1 MEEEKKIENNGS
13 APSIKEEVLD
23 AIGNSEDVN
32 WDESPVAEESQEN
45 EILSAVNLEPL
56 KEEEMGM
63 ETPSNEASSA
73 PAGIENSQDAPVL
86 ESPSSLV
93 RGDIP
98 LANSE
103 TKKTLARAERGYFG
117 RIRGL
122 LDNNS
127 SFRALYEALRHT
139 GKTFMSQK
147 LREEEKAYDDLFI
160 EKLEEGFEAIDSI
173 ILNPRT
179 FIKENPE
186 LVDAGRAKKI
196 NAQSIVHLSS
206 HTQYVYEVN
215 QKNDVTPMKILTI
228 NSDVDYQIYENR
240 FVWSLIN
247 KAALFI
253 EKRYHYILDHGETR
267 DSELLLLHNVTEI
280 GGTRYELDSRIAVS
294 RPSSDGG
301 KAEHNANLL
310 LRLAR
315 LRERAAYYRKSGFAE
330 SMKGAK
336 MVANPIHRTNMIVKE
351 PHYHACYELWT
362 WLDSYAQLG
371 VHFDIKETEH
381 PFSEGDYEDLMCLVA
396 ASFLNVRSSL
406 SEPLIPEKTKTKSL
420 DPKVVFSL
428 EDETYNDGRFLYD
441 QFKDGLAPRKD
452 EEEKDYANPESYP
465 DFETAKKERKELEE
479 RFSSYAVK
487 KHLVDL
493 SIEEDKARAVA
504 LEAEERRKE
513 ADEEAKRKEKEKLLA
528 KEKEIAKQRALQR
541 AYAVIDSNQRMLEE
555 ERLRQTR
562 AELRRE
568 ALRAKGYVFP
578 DAEPTPSVF
587 LSPVNENEDK
597 KKRYKTIKIV
607 RELHSGRLITPD
619 EQRKGEESGLKF
631 VRVSKEELLRRRKAA
646 KEAKEAKEVETKQ
659 ETGENR

>member
-1 MEEEKKIENNGS
+1 MEEEKKMANNTS
-13 APSIKEEVLD
+13 LPSKKEEVLD
-23 AIGNSEDVN
+23 AIGNSDN
-32 WDESPVAEESQEN
+32 VAWGETQAQEESQEG
-45 EILSAVNLEPL
+45 EILSAIDLEPL
-56 KEEEMGM
+56 KEEEMRI
-63 ETPSNEASSA
+63 ETPSNEVPSAPERSQESPFLASST
-73 PAGIENSQDAPVL
+73 
-86 ESPSSLV
+86 SLV
-93 RGDIP
+93 RGEIP
-98 LANSE
+98 LASGE
-103 TKKTLARAERGYFG
+103 TKKTLSRAEKGYFG
-117 RIRGL
+117 RIRNL
-122 LDNNS
+122 LDNNA
-127 SFRALYEALRHT
+127 SFRALYDALRHT
-139 GKTFMSQK
+139 GKTLISQK

-206 HTQYVYEVN
+206 HTQYVYEVDQN
-215 QKNDVTPMKILTI
+215 NDVTPMKILTI

-301 KAEHNANLL
+301 KAEQNANLL

-315 LRERAAYYRKSGFAE
+315 LRERAAYYRKSAFAE

-371 VHFDIKETEH
+371 VHFDVKETEH
-381 PFSEGDYEDLMCLVA
+381 PFCEGDYEDLMCLVA

-406 SEPLIPEKTKTKSL
+406 SEPLIPEKTKSKSL

-441 QFKDGLAPRKD
+441 QFKDGLAPRKE
-452 EEEKDYANPESYP
+452 EEEKDYSNPEVYP
-465 DFETAKKERKELEE
+465 DFETAKRQRKELEE

-504 LEAEERRKE
+504 LEAEARRKE
-513 ADEEAKRKEKEKLLA
+513 ADEEAKRKEKEKFLA
-528 KEKEIAKQRALQR
+528 AEKEIAKQKALQR
-541 AYAVIDSNQRMLEE
+541 AYAVIDANQRMLEE

-578 DAEPTPSVF
+578 NAEPTPSVF
-587 LSPVNENEDK
+587 LSPSSESNDK

-607 RELHSGRLITPD
+607 RELHSGRLVTPE
-619 EQRKGEESGLKF
+619 EQKEGGLKF
-631 VRVSKEELLRRRKAA
+631 VRVSKEELFQRRKQA
-646 KEAKEAKEVETKQ
+646 KEAREAKEANGVKQ
-659 ETGENR
+659 ETGEKK

>member
-1 MEEEKKIENNGS
+1 
-13 APSIKEEVLD
+13 
-23 AIGNSEDVN
+23 
-32 WDESPVAEESQEN
+32 
-45 EILSAVNLEPL
+45 
-56 KEEEMGM
+56 
-63 ETPSNEASSA
+63 
-73 PAGIENSQDAPVL
+73 
-86 ESPSSLV
+86 
-93 RGDIP
+93 
-98 LANSE
+98 
-103 TKKTLARAERGYFG
+103 
-117 RIRGL
+117 
-122 LDNNS
+122 
-127 SFRALYEALRHT
+127 
-139 GKTFMSQK
+139 
-147 LREEEKAYDDLFI
+147 
-160 EKLEEGFEAIDSI
+160 
-173 ILNPRT
+173 
-179 FIKENPE
+179 
-186 LVDAGRAKKI
+186 
-196 NAQSIVHLSS
+196 
-206 HTQYVYEVN
+206 
-215 QKNDVTPMKILTI
+215 MKILTI

-240 FVWSLIN
+240 FVCSLIN

-301 KAEHNANLL
+301 KAEQNANLL

-315 LRERAAYYRKSGFAE
+315 LRERAAYYRKSAFAE

-371 VHFDIKETEH
+371 VHFDVKETEH

-406 SEPLIPEKTKTKSL
+406 SEPVIPEKTKSKSL

-441 QFKDGLAPRKD
+441 QFKDGLAPRKE
-452 EEEKDYANPESYP
+452 EEEKDYSNPEVYP
-465 DFETAKKERKELEE
+465 DFETAKRQRKELEE

-504 LEAEERRKE
+504 LEAEARRKE
-513 ADEEAKRKEKEKLLA
+513 ADEEAKRKEKEKFLA
-528 KEKEIAKQRALQR
+528 AEKEIAKQKALQR
-541 AYAVIDSNQRMLEE
+541 AYAVIDANQRMLEE

-578 DAEPTPSVF
+578 NAEPTPSVF
-587 LSPVNENEDK
+587 LSPSSESNDK

-607 RELHSGRLITPD
+607 RELHSGRLVTPE
-619 EQRKGEESGLKF
+619 EQKEGGLKF
-631 VRVSKEELLRRRKAA
+631 VRVSKEELFQRRKQA
-646 KEAKEAKEVETKQ
+646 KEAREAKEANGAKQ
-659 ETGENR
+659 ETGEKK

>member
-1 MEEEKKIENNGS
+1 MEEEKKMANNTS
-13 APSIKEEVLD
+13 LPSKKEEVLD
-23 AIGNSEDVN
+23 AIGNSDN
-32 WDESPVAEESQEN
+32 VAWGETQTQEESQEG
-45 EILSAVNLEPL
+45 EILSAIDLEPL
-56 KEEEMGM
+56 KEEEMGI
-63 ETPSNEASSA
+63 ETPSNEVPSA
-73 PAGIENSQDAPVL
+73 PERSQESPVL
-86 ESPSSLV
+86 ESSTSLV
-93 RGDIP
+93 RGEIP
-98 LANSE
+98 LASGE
-103 TKKTLARAERGYFG
+103 TKKTLSRAEKGYFG
-117 RIRGL
+117 RIRNL
-122 LDNNS
+122 LDNNA
-127 SFRALYEALRHT
+127 SFRALYDALRHT
-139 GKTFMSQK
+139 GKTLISQK
-147 LREEEKAYDDLFI
+147 LRAEEKAYDDLFI

-206 HTQYVYEVN
+206 HTQYVYEVDQN
-215 QKNDVTPMKILTI
+215 NDVTPMKILTI

-301 KAEHNANLL
+301 KAEQNANLL

-315 LRERAAYYRKSGFAE
+315 LRERAAYYRKSAFAE

-371 VHFDIKETEH
+371 VHFDVKETEH

-406 SEPLIPEKTKTKSL
+406 SEPLIPEKTKSKSL

-441 QFKDGLAPRKD
+441 QFKDGLAPRKE
-452 EEEKDYANPESYP
+452 EEEKDYSNPEVYP
-465 DFETAKKERKELEE
+465 DFETAKRQRKELEE

-504 LEAEERRKE
+504 LEAEARRKE
-513 ADEEAKRKEKEKLLA
+513 ADEEAKRKEKEKFLA
-528 KEKEIAKQRALQR
+528 AEKEIAKQKALQR
-541 AYAVIDSNQRMLEE
+541 AYAVIDANQRMLEE

-568 ALRAKGYVFP
+568 AWRAKGYVFP
-578 DAEPTPSVF
+578 NAEPTPSVF
-587 LSPVNENEDK
+587 LSPSSESNDK
-597 KKRYKTIKIV
+597 KKRYTTIKIV
-607 RELHSGRLITPD
+607 RELHSGRLVTPE
-619 EQRKGEESGLKF
+619 EQKEGGLKF
-631 VRVSKEELLRRRKAA
+631 VRVSKEELLQRRKQA
-646 KEAKEAKEVETKQ
+646 KEAREAKEANGAKQ
-659 ETGENR
+659 ETGEKK

>member
-1 MEEEKKIENNGS
+1 MEEEKKMANNTS
-13 APSIKEEVLD
+13 LPSKKEEVLD
-23 AIGNSEDVN
+23 TIGNSDN
-32 WDESPVAEESQEN
+32 VAWGETQAQEESQEG
-45 EILSAVNLEPL
+45 EILSAIDLEPL
-56 KEEEMGM
+56 KEEEMGI
-63 ETPSNEASSA
+63 ETPSNEVPSA
-73 PAGIENSQDAPVL
+73 PERSQESPVL
-86 ESPSSLV
+86 ESSTSLV
-93 RGDIP
+93 RGEIP
-98 LANSE
+98 LASGE
-103 TKKTLARAERGYFG
+103 TKKTLSRAEKGYFG
-117 RIRGL
+117 RIRNL
-122 LDNNS
+122 LDNNA
-127 SFRALYEALRHT
+127 SFRALYDALRHT
-139 GKTFMSQK
+139 GKTLISQK

-206 HTQYVYEVN
+206 HTQYVYEVDQN
-215 QKNDVTPMKILTI
+215 NDVTPMKILTI

-301 KAEHNANLL
+301 KAEQNANLL

-315 LRERAAYYRKSGFAE
+315 LRERAAYYRKSAFAE

-371 VHFDIKETEH
+371 VHFDVKETEH

-406 SEPLIPEKTKTKSL
+406 SEPLIPEKTKSKSL

-441 QFKDGLAPRKD
+441 QFKDGLAPRKE
-452 EEEKDYANPESYP
+452 EEEKDYSNPEVYP
-465 DFETAKKERKELEE
+465 DFETAKRQRKELEE

-504 LEAEERRKE
+504 LEAEARRKE
-513 ADEEAKRKEKEKLLA
+513 ADEEAKRKEKEKFLA
-528 KEKEIAKQRALQR
+528 AEKEIAKQKALQR
-541 AYAVIDSNQRMLEE
+541 AYAVIDANQRMLEE

-578 DAEPTPSVF
+578 NAEPTPSVF
-587 LSPVNENEDK
+587 LSPSSESNDK

-607 RELHSGRLITPD
+607 RELHSGRLVTPE
-619 EQRKGEESGLKF
+619 EQKEGGLKF
-631 VRVSKEELLRRRKAA
+631 VRVSKEELLQRRKQA
-646 KEAKEAKEVETKQ
+646 KEAREAKESNGVKQ
-659 ETGENR
+659 ETGEKK

>member
-1 MEEEKKIENNGS
+1 MEEEKKMANNTS
-13 APSIKEEVLD
+13 LPSKKEEVLD
-23 AIGNSEDVN
+23 TIGNSGN
-32 WDESPVAEESQEN
+32 VAWGETQAQEESQEG
-45 EILSAVNLEPL
+45 EILSAIDLEPL
-56 KEEEMGM
+56 KEEEMGI
-63 ETPSNEASSA
+63 ETPSNEVPSA
-73 PAGIENSQDAPVL
+73 PERSQESPVL
-86 ESPSSLV
+86 ESSTSLV
-93 RGDIP
+93 RGEIP
-98 LANSE
+98 LASGE
-103 TKKTLARAERGYFG
+103 TKKTLSRAEKGYFG
-117 RIRGL
+117 RIRNL
-122 LDNNS
+122 LDNNA
-127 SFRALYEALRHT
+127 SFRALYDALRHT
-139 GKTFMSQK
+139 GKTLMSQK

-206 HTQYVYEVN
+206 HTQYVYEVDQN
-215 QKNDVTPMKILTI
+215 NDVTPMKILTI

-301 KAEHNANLL
+301 KAEQNANLL

-315 LRERAAYYRKSGFAE
+315 LRERAAYYRKSAFAE

-336 MVANPIHRTNMIVKE
+336 MVTNPIHRTNMIVKE

-371 VHFDIKETEH
+371 VHFDVKETEH

-406 SEPLIPEKTKTKSL
+406 SEPLIPEKTKSKSL
-420 DPKVVFSL
+420 DPKVIFSL

-441 QFKDGLAPRKD
+441 QFKDGLAPRKE
-452 EEEKDYANPESYP
+452 EEEKDYSNPEVYP
-465 DFETAKKERKELEE
+465 DFETAKRQRKELEE

-504 LEAEERRKE
+504 LEAEARRKE
-513 ADEEAKRKEKEKLLA
+513 ADEEAKRKEKEKFLA
-528 KEKEIAKQRALQR
+528 AEKEIAKQKALQR
-541 AYAVIDSNQRMLEE
+541 AYAVIDANQRMLEE

-578 DAEPTPSVF
+578 NAEPTPSVF
-587 LSPVNENEDK
+587 LSPSSESNDK

-607 RELHSGRLITPD
+607 RELHSGRLVTPE
-619 EQRKGEESGLKF
+619 EQKEGGLKF
-631 VRVSKEELLRRRKAA
+631 VRVSKEELLQRRKQA
-646 KEAKEAKEVETKQ
+646 KEAREAKEANGAKQ
-659 ETGENR
+659 ETGEKK

>member
-1 MEEEKKIENNGS
+1 MEEEKKMANNTS
-13 APSIKEEVLD
+13 FPSKKEEVLD
-23 AIGNSEDVN
+23 AIGNSDN
-32 WDESPVAEESQEN
+32 VAWGETQTQEESQEG
-45 EILSAVNLEPL
+45 EILSAIDLEPL
-56 KEEEMGM
+56 REEEKGI
-63 ETPSNEASSA
+63 ETPSNEVPSA
-73 PAGIENSQDAPVL
+73 PEKSQESPVL
-86 ESPSSLV
+86 ESSTSLV
-93 RGDIP
+93 RGEIP
-98 LANSE
+98 LASGE
-103 TKKTLARAERGYFG
+103 TKKTLSRAEKGYFG
-117 RIRGL
+117 RIRNL
-122 LDNNS
+122 LDNNA
-127 SFRALYEALRHT
+127 SFRALYDALRHT
-139 GKTFMSQK
+139 GKTLMSQK

-206 HTQYVYEVN
+206 HTQYVYEVDQN
-215 QKNDVTPMKILTI
+215 NDVTPMKILTI

-301 KAEHNANLL
+301 KAEQNANLL

-315 LRERAAYYRKSGFAE
+315 LRERAAYYRKSAFAE

-371 VHFDIKETEH
+371 VHFDVKETEH

-406 SEPLIPEKTKTKSL
+406 SEPLIPEKTKSKSL

-441 QFKDGLAPRKD
+441 QFKDGLAPRKE
-452 EEEKDYANPESYP
+452 EEEKDYSNPEVYP
-465 DFETAKKERKELEE
+465 DFETAKRQRKELEE

-504 LEAEERRKE
+504 LEAEARRKE
-513 ADEEAKRKEKEKLLA
+513 ADEEAKRKEKEKFLA
-528 KEKEIAKQRALQR
+528 AEKEIAKQKALQR
-541 AYAVIDSNQRMLEE
+541 AYAVIDANQRMLEE

-578 DAEPTPSVF
+578 NAEPTPSVF
-587 LSPVNENEDK
+587 LSPSSESNDK

-607 RELHSGRLITPD
+607 RELHSGRLVTPE
-619 EQRKGEESGLKF
+619 EQKEGGLKF
-631 VRVSKEELLRRRKAA
+631 VRVSKEELLQRRKQA
-646 KEAKEAKEVETKQ
+646 KEAREAKEANGAKQ
-659 ETGENR
+659 ETGEKK

>member
-1 MEEEKKIENNGS
+1 MEEEKKMANNTS
-13 APSIKEEVLD
+13 LPSKKEEVLD
-23 AIGNSEDVN
+23 AIGNSDN
-32 WDESPVAEESQEN
+32 VAWGGTQTQEENQEG
-45 EILSAVNLEPL
+45 EILSAIDLEPL
-56 KEEEMGM
+56 KEEEMGI
-63 ETPSNEASSA
+63 ETPSNEVPSA
-73 PAGIENSQDAPVL
+73 PERSQESPVL
-86 ESPSSLV
+86 ESSTSLV
-93 RGDIP
+93 RGEIP
-98 LANSE
+98 LASGE
-103 TKKTLARAERGYFG
+103 TKKTLSRAEKGYFG
-117 RIRGL
+117 RIRNL
-122 LDNNS
+122 LDNNA
-127 SFRALYEALRHT
+127 SFRALYDALRHT
-139 GKTFMSQK
+139 GKTLMSQK

-160 EKLEEGFEAIDSI
+160 EKLEEGFEAIDSM

-206 HTQYVYEVN
+206 HTQYVFEVDQN
-215 QKNDVTPMKILTI
+215 NDVTPMKILTI

-301 KAEHNANLL
+301 KAEQNANLL

-315 LRERAAYYRKSGFAE
+315 LRERAAYYRKSAFAE

-371 VHFDIKETEH
+371 VHFDVKETEH

-406 SEPLIPEKTKTKSL
+406 SEPLIPEKTKSKSL

-441 QFKDGLAPRKD
+441 QFKDGLAPRKE
-452 EEEKDYANPESYP
+452 EEEKDYSNSEVYP
-465 DFETAKKERKELEE
+465 DFETAKRQRKELEE

-504 LEAEERRKE
+504 LEAEARRKE
-513 ADEEAKRKEKEKLLA
+513 ADEEAKRKEKEKFLA
-528 KEKEIAKQRALQR
+528 AEKEIAKQKALQR
-541 AYAVIDSNQRMLEE
+541 AYAVIDANQRMLEE

-578 DAEPTPSVF
+578 NAEPTPSVF
-587 LSPVNENEDK
+587 LSPSSESNDK

-607 RELHSGRLITPD
+607 RELHSGRLVTPE
-619 EQRKGEESGLKF
+619 EQKEGGLKF
-631 VRVSKEELLRRRKAA
+631 VRVSKEELLQRRKQA
-646 KEAKEAKEVETKQ
+646 KEAREAKEANGAKQ
-659 ETGENR
+659 ETGEKK

>member
-1 MEEEKKIENNGS
+1 MEEEKKMANNTS
-13 APSIKEEVLD
+13 LLSKKEEVLD
-23 AIGNSEDVN
+23 TIGNSGN
-32 WDESPVAEESQEN
+32 VAWGETQTQEESQEG
-45 EILSAVNLEPL
+45 EILSAIDLEPL
-56 KEEEMGM
+56 KEEEMGI
-63 ETPSNEASSA
+63 ETPSNEVPSA
-73 PAGIENSQDAPVL
+73 PERSQESPVL
-86 ESPSSLV
+86 ESSTSLV
-93 RGDIP
+93 RGEIP
-98 LANSE
+98 LASGE
-103 TKKTLARAERGYFG
+103 TKKTLSRAEKGYFG
-117 RIRGL
+117 RIRNL
-122 LDNNS
+122 LDNNA
-127 SFRALYEALRHT
+127 SFRALYDALRHT
-139 GKTFMSQK
+139 GKTLMSQK

-206 HTQYVYEVN
+206 HTQYVYEVDQN
-215 QKNDVTPMKILTI
+215 NDVTPMKILTI

-301 KAEHNANLL
+301 KAEQNANLL

-315 LRERAAYYRKSGFAE
+315 LRERAAYYRKSAFAE

-371 VHFDIKETEH
+371 VHFDVKETEH

-406 SEPLIPEKTKTKSL
+406 SEPLIPEKTKSKSL

-441 QFKDGLAPRKD
+441 QFKDGLAPRKE
-452 EEEKDYANPESYP
+452 EEEKDYSNPEVYP
-465 DFETAKKERKELEE
+465 DFETAKRQRKELEE

-504 LEAEERRKE
+504 LEAEARRKE
-513 ADEEAKRKEKEKLLA
+513 ADEEAKRKEKEKFLA
-528 KEKEIAKQRALQR
+528 AEKEIAKQKALQR
-541 AYAVIDSNQRMLEE
+541 AYAVIDANQRMLEE

-578 DAEPTPSVF
+578 NVEPTPSVF
-587 LSPVNENEDK
+587 LSPSSESNDK

-607 RELHSGRLITPD
+607 RELHSGRLVTPE
-619 EQRKGEESGLKF
+619 EQKEGGLKF
-631 VRVSKEELLRRRKAA
+631 VRVSKEELLQRRKQA
-646 KEAKEAKEVETKQ
+646 KEAREAKEANGAKQ
-659 ETGENR
+659 ETGEKK

>member
-1 MEEEKKIENNGS
+1 MEEEKKMANNTS
-13 APSIKEEVLD
+13 LPSKKEEVLD
-23 AIGNSEDVN
+23 AIGNSDN
-32 WDESPVAEESQEN
+32 VAWGETQTQEESQEG
-45 EILSAVNLEPL
+45 EILSAIDLEPL
-56 KEEEMGM
+56 KEEEMGI
-63 ETPSNEASSA
+63 ETPSNEVPSA
-73 PAGIENSQDAPVL
+73 PERSQESPVL
-86 ESPSSLV
+86 ESSTSLV
-93 RGDIP
+93 RGEIP
-98 LANSE
+98 LASGE
-103 TKKTLARAERGYFG
+103 TKKTLSRAEKGYFG
-117 RIRGL
+117 RIRNL
-122 LDNNS
+122 LDNNA
-127 SFRALYEALRHT
+127 SFRALYDALRHT
-139 GKTFMSQK
+139 GKTLISQK

-206 HTQYVYEVN
+206 HTQYVYEVDQN
-215 QKNDVTPMKILTI
+215 NDVTPMKILTI

-301 KAEHNANLL
+301 KAEQNANLL

-315 LRERAAYYRKSGFAE
+315 LRERAAYYRKSAFAE

-371 VHFDIKETEH
+371 VHFDVKETEH

-406 SEPLIPEKTKTKSL
+406 SEPLIPEKTKSKSL

-428 EDETYNDGRFLYD
+428 EDENYNDGRFLYD
-441 QFKDGLAPRKD
+441 QFKDGLAPRKE
-452 EEEKDYANPESYP
+452 EEEKDYSNPEVYP
-465 DFETAKKERKELEE
+465 DFETAKRQRKELEE

-504 LEAEERRKE
+504 LEAEARRKE
-513 ADEEAKRKEKEKLLA
+513 ADEEAKRKEKEKFLA
-528 KEKEIAKQRALQR
+528 AEKEIAKQKALQR
-541 AYAVIDSNQRMLEE
+541 AYAVIDANQRMLEE

-578 DAEPTPSVF
+578 NAEPTPSVF
-587 LSPVNENEDK
+587 LSPSSESNDK

-607 RELHSGRLITPD
+607 RELHSGRLVTPE
-619 EQRKGEESGLKF
+619 EQKEGGLKF
-631 VRVSKEELLRRRKAA
+631 VRVSKEELLQRRKQA
-646 KEAKEAKEVETKQ
+646 KEAREAKEANGVKQ
-659 ETGENR
+659 ETGEKK

>member
-1 MEEEKKIENNGS
+1 MEEEKKMANNTS
-13 APSIKEEVLD
+13 LPSKKEEVLD
-23 AIGNSEDVN
+23 TIGNSGN
-32 WDESPVAEESQEN
+32 VAWGETQAQEESQEG
-45 EILSAVNLEPL
+45 EILSAIDLEPL
-56 KEEEMGM
+56 KEEEMGI
-63 ETPSNEASSA
+63 ETPSNEVPSA
-73 PAGIENSQDAPVL
+73 PERSQESPVL
-86 ESPSSLV
+86 ESSTSLV
-93 RGDIP
+93 RGEIP
-98 LANSE
+98 LASGE
-103 TKKTLARAERGYFG
+103 TKKTLSRAEKGYFG
-117 RIRGL
+117 RIRNL
-122 LDNNS
+122 LDNNA
-127 SFRALYEALRHT
+127 SFRALYDALRHT
-139 GKTFMSQK
+139 GKTLISQK

-206 HTQYVYEVN
+206 HTQYVYEVDQN
-215 QKNDVTPMKILTI
+215 NDVTPMKILTI

-301 KAEHNANLL
+301 KAEQNANLL

-315 LRERAAYYRKSGFAE
+315 LRERAAYYRKSAFAE

-371 VHFDIKETEH
+371 VHFDVKETEH
-381 PFSEGDYEDLMCLVA
+381 PFSERDYEDLMCLVA

-406 SEPLIPEKTKTKSL
+406 SEPLIPEKTKSKSL

-441 QFKDGLAPRKD
+441 QFKDGLAPRKE
-452 EEEKDYANPESYP
+452 EEEKDYSNPEVYP
-465 DFETAKKERKELEE
+465 DFETAKRQRKELEE

-504 LEAEERRKE
+504 LEAEARRKE
-513 ADEEAKRKEKEKLLA
+513 ADEEAKRKEKEKFLA
-528 KEKEIAKQRALQR
+528 AEKEIAKQKALQR
-541 AYAVIDSNQRMLEE
+541 AYAVIDANQRMLEE

-578 DAEPTPSVF
+578 NAEPTPSVF
-587 LSPVNENEDK
+587 LSPSSESNDK

-607 RELHSGRLITPD
+607 RELHSGRLVTPE
-619 EQRKGEESGLKF
+619 EQKEGGLKF
-631 VRVSKEELLRRRKAA
+631 VRVSKEELLQRRKQA
-646 KEAKEAKEVETKQ
+646 KEAREAKEANGSKQ
-659 ETGENR
+659 ETGEKK

>member
-1 MEEEKKIENNGS
+1 MEEEKKMANNTS
-13 APSIKEEVLD
+13 LPSKKEEVLG
-23 AIGNSEDVN
+23 AIGNSSNLTWGETQTQ
-32 WDESPVAEESQEN
+32 QEN
-45 EILSAVNLEPL
+45 QEGEILSAIDLEPL
-56 KEEEMGM
+56 KEEEMGI
-63 ETPSNEASSA
+63 ETPSSEVPSASES
-73 PAGIENSQDAPVL
+73 SQESPVL
-86 ESPSSLV
+86 ESSTSLV
-93 RGDIP
+93 RGEIP
-98 LANSE
+98 LASGE
-103 TKKTLARAERGYFG
+103 TKKTLVRAEKGYFG
-117 RIRGL
+117 RIRNL
-122 LDNNS
+122 LDNNA
-127 SFRALYEALRHT
+127 SFRALYDALRHT
-139 GKTFMSQK
+139 GKTLMSQK

-206 HTQYVYEVN
+206 HTQYVYEVDQN
-215 QKNDVTPMKILTI
+215 NDVTPMKILTI

-301 KAEHNANLL
+301 KAEQNANLL

-315 LRERAAYYRKSGFAE
+315 LRERAAYYRKSAFAE

-371 VHFDIKETEH
+371 VHFDVKETEH

-406 SEPLIPEKTKTKSL
+406 SEPLIPEKTKSKSL

-441 QFKDGLAPRKD
+441 QFKDGLAPRKE
-452 EEEKDYANPESYP
+452 EEEKDYSNPEVYP
-465 DFETAKKERKELEE
+465 DFETAKRQRKELEE

-504 LEAEERRKE
+504 LEAEARRKE
-513 ADEEAKRKEKEKLLA
+513 ADEEAKRKEKEKFLA
-528 KEKEIAKQRALQR
+528 AEKEIAKQKALQR
-541 AYAVIDSNQRMLEE
+541 AYAVIDANQRMLEE

-578 DAEPTPSVF
+578 NAEPTPSVF
-587 LSPVNENEDK
+587 LSPSSESNDK

-607 RELHSGRLITPD
+607 RELHSGRLVTPE
-619 EQRKGEESGLKF
+619 EQKEGGLKF
-631 VRVSKEELLRRRKAA
+631 VRVSKEELLQRRKQA
-646 KEAKEAKEVETKQ
+646 KEAREAKEANGAKQ
-659 ETGENR
+659 ETGEKK

>member
-1 MEEEKKIENNGS
+1 MEEEKKIGNNAS
-13 APSIKEEVLD
+13 LPSTKEEVLD
-23 AIGNSEDVN
+23 AIGNSSN
-32 WDESPVAEESQEN
+32 VAWGETQTQEENQEG
-45 EILSAVNLEPL
+45 EILSAIDLEPL
-56 KEEEMGM
+56 KEEETGI
-63 ETPSNEASSA
+63 ETPPSEVPSA
-73 PAGIENSQDAPVL
+73 PESSLESPVL
-86 ESPSSLV
+86 ESSTSLV
-93 RGDIP
+93 RGEIP
-98 LANSE
+98 LVSGE
-103 TKKTLARAERGYFG
+103 TKKTLVRAEKGYFG
-117 RIRGL
+117 RIHNL

-127 SFRALYEALRHT
+127 SFRALYDALRHT

-206 HTQYVYEVN
+206 HTQYVYEVDQN
-215 QKNDVTPMKILTI
+215 NDVTPMKILTI

-315 LRERAAYYRKSGFAE
+315 LRERAAYYRKSAFAE

-371 VHFDIKETEH
+371 VHFDVKETEH

-406 SEPLIPEKTKTKSL
+406 SEPLIPEKTKAKSL

-441 QFKDGLAPRKD
+441 QFKDGLAPWKE
-452 EEEKDYANPESYP
+452 EEEKDYSNPESYP
-465 DFETAKKERKELEE
+465 DFETAKQQRKELEE

-504 LEAEERRKE
+504 LEAEARRKE
-513 ADEEAKRKEKEKLLA
+513 ADEEAKRKEKEKFLA
-528 KEKEIAKQRALQR
+528 AEKEIAKQKALQR
-541 AYAVIDSNQRMLEE
+541 AYAVIDSNQKMLEE

-578 DAEPTPSVF
+578 KVEPTPSIF
-587 LSPVNENEDK
+587 LSPSSEGEDK

-607 RELHSGRLITPD
+607 RELHSGRLLTPE
-619 EQRKGEESGLKF
+619 EQKEGGLKF
-631 VRVSKEELLRRRKAA
+631 VRVSKEELLQRRKQA
-646 KEAKEAKEVETKQ
+646 KEDKEAEETKEADEANQ
-659 ETGENR
+659 ETGEKK

>member
-1 MEEEKKIENNGS
+1 MEEEKKMANNTS
-13 APSIKEEVLD
+13 LPSNKEEVLG
-23 AIGNSEDVN
+23 AIGNSSNLTWGETQTQQ
-32 WDESPVAEESQEN
+32 ESQEG
-45 EILSAVNLEPL
+45 EILSAIDLEPL
-56 KEEEMGM
+56 KEEEMGI
-63 ETPSNEASSA
+63 ETPSSEVPSASESSQES
-73 PAGIENSQDAPVL
+73 PAL
-86 ESPSSLV
+86 ESSTSLV
-93 RGDIP
+93 RGEIP
-98 LANSE
+98 LASGE
-103 TKKTLARAERGYFG
+103 TKKTLSRAEKGYFG
-117 RIRGL
+117 RIRNL

-127 SFRALYEALRHT
+127 SFRALYDALRHT
-139 GKTFMSQK
+139 GKTLMSQK

-179 FIKENPE
+179 FI
-186 LVDAGRAKKI
+186 

-206 HTQYVYEVN
+206 HTQYVYEVDQN
-215 QKNDVTPMKILTI
+215 NDVTPMKILTI

-301 KAEHNANLL
+301 KAEQNANLL

-315 LRERAAYYRKSGFAE
+315 LRERAAYYRKSAFAE

-371 VHFDIKETEH
+371 VHFDVKETEH

-406 SEPLIPEKTKTKSL
+406 SEPVIPEKTKSKSL

-441 QFKDGLAPRKD
+441 QFKDGLAPRKE
-452 EEEKDYANPESYP
+452 EEEKDYSNPEVYP
-465 DFETAKKERKELEE
+465 DFETAKRQRKELEE

-487 KHLVDL
+487 KHL
-493 SIEEDKARAVA
+493 IEEDKARAVA
-504 LEAEERRKE
+504 LEAEARRKE
-513 ADEEAKRKEKEKLLA
+513 ADEEAKRKEKEKFLA
-528 KEKEIAKQRALQR
+528 AEKEIAKQKALQR
-541 AYAVIDSNQRMLEE
+541 AYAVIDANQRMLEE

-578 DAEPTPSVF
+578 NAEPTPSVF
-587 LSPVNENEDK
+587 LSPSSESNDK

-607 RELHSGRLITPD
+607 RELHSGRLVTPE
-619 EQRKGEESGLKF
+619 EQKEGGLKF
-631 VRVSKEELLRRRKAA
+631 VRVSKEELFQRRKQA
-646 KEAKEAKEVETKQ
+646 KEAREAKEANGAKQ
-659 ETGENR
+659 ETGEKK

>member
-1 MEEEKKIENNGS
+1 MEEEKKIGNNTS
-13 APSIKEEVLD
+13 LPSTKEEVLD
-23 AIGNSEDVN
+23 AIGNSSN
-32 WDESPVAEESQEN
+32 VAWGETKTQEENQEG
-45 EILSAVNLEPL
+45 EILSAIDLEPL
-56 KEEEMGM
+56 KEEEMGI
-63 ETPSNEASSA
+63 ETPPSEAPSA
-73 PAGIENSQDAPVL
+73 PESSLESPVL
-86 ESPSSLV
+86 ESSTSLV
-93 RGDIP
+93 RGEIP
-98 LANSE
+98 LASGE
-103 TKKTLARAERGYFG
+103 TKKTLVRAEKGYFG
-117 RIRGL
+117 RIRNL

-127 SFRALYEALRHT
+127 SFRALYDALRHT

-206 HTQYVYEVN
+206 HTQYVYEVDQN
-215 QKNDVTPMKILTI
+215 NDVTPMKILTI

-240 FVWSLIN
+240 FVWLLIN

-315 LRERAAYYRKSGFAE
+315 LRERAAYYRKSAFAE

-371 VHFDIKETEH
+371 VHFDVKETEH

-406 SEPLIPEKTKTKSL
+406 SDPLIPEKTKSKSL

-441 QFKDGLAPRKD
+441 QFKDGLAPRKE
-452 EEEKDYANPESYP
+452 EEEKDYSNPEFYP
-465 DFETAKKERKELEE
+465 DFETAKRQRKELEE

-504 LEAEERRKE
+504 LEAEARRKE
-513 ADEEAKRKEKEKLLA
+513 ADEEAKRKEKEKFLA
-528 KEKEIAKQRALQR
+528 AEKEIAKQKALQR
-541 AYAVIDSNQRMLEE
+541 AYAVIDSNQKMLEE

-578 DAEPTPSVF
+578 KVEPTPSIF
-587 LSPVNENEDK
+587 LSPSSESEDK

-607 RELHSGRLITPD
+607 RELHSGRLLTPE
-619 EQRKGEESGLKF
+619 EQKEGGLKF
-631 VRVSKEELLRRRKAA
+631 VRVSKEELLQRRKQA
-646 KEAKEAKEVETKQ
+646 KEAEEAAKTNQ
-659 ETGENR
+659 ETGEKK